1 MRTISHRRIAAGLV
15 ALGLVGSLTVVA
27 SPLEVGAAPGST
39 SATGDESMLGT
50 DQLIVRT
57 QGNAAPDADAL
68 AADAGDP
75 VDDAEVVRRMSDGS
89 WVVRVDQRL
98 DDADAE
104 AVASEWED
112 RADVVTAE
120 PDRIRTIDRT
130 PNDPGYGNQWHYRT
144 PTSTVF
150 GANLPPAWDLTTGSP
165 SVTVAVLDTGKLDHV
180 DLQGQYLPG
189 YDFISSSSI
198 GNDGNARDSNPNDP
212 GDWITSTEAASGF
225 FAGCQVRNS
234 SWHGTHVAGTIAART
249 DNNLGVAGVA
259 WNAKILPVRVL
270 GKCGGY
276 DSDIIDGLRWAA
288 GLTVSGVPTNSYPA
302 KVLNLSL
309 GGSGACSTSW
319 QNAINAV
326 TAAGST
332 VVISA
337 GNSNL
342 NASNASPGN
351 CNGVITVA
359 ASGSTG
365 SKASYSNF
373 GSTVEITAPGGDS
386 VGSGGVLSTLN
397 TGTQGPVADG
407 YAYYQGTSMAAPHV
421 AGAAALVLSL
431 RPGTTPPQMLTY
443 LQQGARAFPA
453 GSSCTTSICGVGL
466 LDVAATLQAIP
477 TVPATMAAPTATAG
491 DGSATVS
498 WSPPASDGGAS
509 LSSYELR
516 TLVDG
521 APTGSVSLSPLATSH
536 TVTGLTNGTTYRFQ
550 IRAINA
556 EGPGAWSPE
565 SNAVTPS
572 LPATVPST
580 MAPPVAV
587 AGNGSATLTWT
598 PPASD
603 GGSPVT
609 GYRVAILPQG
619 AAPSIQDFDA
629 STTTRTITGLTNG
642 TAYRFQVGAIN
653 AVGVSEPSAPSEPV
667 TPAVPYTVPSAPGA
681 PTGVP
686 QDGAVILE
694 WASPDDGGSPITGYV
709 VTPYVGATA
718 LPARTFDASST
729 VRGIPWLEDSVLHTF
744 TVAAVNAAGTGPASA
759 PSAPLWPHAGPPQ
772 VTVGDVRIAEDGW
785 EAIVPIRVSKPVTVE
800 LKLTTKGGTA
810 TAGVDYLP
818 STALPVSFVAGG
830 PLVQEIRIPIGD
842 DEEREANE
850 TFNVVV
856 TGPTSQI
863 AFADGTGQVT
873 IIDDDGLPPQITITD
888 VPSVEEGQPAEF
900 DIAVRGT
907 IEAPISVTYKTASAT
922 AIAGSDFTPASGQ
935 VSFAA
940 GEVNPVRTVSVP
952 VTDDATS
959 EGVETFTMR
968 LTTKAGLTFVD
979 PTGIA
984 TIAPSDGGTGSMP
997 AVPRLRIFDARV
1009 IEGSM
1014 AAMVVEIDQSAN
1026 ATVLVGSK
1034 NGKATADVDFT
1045 SVSQTVTFTA
1055 GGPTSQTVLVPIL
1068 DDTLAEPDETFN
1080 VTLSK
1085 PTGAALSDSS
1095 GVVTIIDGDGGPPRV
1110 RISDVRV
1117 VEGGTARFL
1126 VQVEGDI
1133 ATPFLLRV
1141 ASASGT
1147 ATKGADFGEPS
1158 VTEISV
1164 PAGSGG
1170 FTAYVTVPT
1179 FADALVESSSGEK
1192 FTVKLTLPSGSPAKL
1207 SDNVGYATILG

>member
-15 ALGLVGSLTVVA
+15 ASAMVA
-27 SPLEVGAAPGST
+27 SLIVAGTPPAVGAEVDELTA
-39 SATGDESMLGT
+39 AGDESMLGT

-57 QGNAAPDADAL
+57 QGNVAPDAEAL
-68 AADAGDP
+68 AADAGDT
-75 VDDAEVVRRMSDGS
+75 VDEAQVVRRMSDGS
-89 WVVRVDQRL
+89 WVVRVDERL
-98 DDADAE
+98 DDAEVE

-112 RADVVTAE
+112 RADVVVAE
-120 PDRIRTIDRT
+120 PDRIRTIDRV
-130 PNDPGYGNQWHYRT
+130 PNDPGYANQWHYRT

-150 GANLPPAWDLTTGSP
+150 GANLPPAWDRTTGSP

-189 YDFISSSSI
+189 YDFISNASV
-198 GNDGNARDSNPNDP
+198 GNDGNLRDSNPNDP

-225 FAGCQVRNS
+225 FAGCPVRNS

-249 DNNLGVAGVA
+249 DNGVGVAGVA

-288 GLTVSGVPTNSYPA
+288 GLTVSGVPTNPNPA
-302 KVLNLSL
+302 KILNLSL

-337 GNSNL
+337 GNSNV

-373 GSTVEITAPGGDS
+373 GTTVEITAPGGDS

-431 RPGTTPPQMLTY
+431 RPSTTPAQMLTY
-443 LQQGARAFPA
+443 LQQSARAFPA
-453 GSSCTTSICGVGL
+453 GSTCTTSTCGSGL
-466 LDVAATLQAIP
+466 LDVDAALRALP
-477 TVPATMAAPTATAG
+477 TVPSAPAAPTATAG
-491 DGSATVS
+491 NGSATVAWSPPSSDGGSPIFGYAVVTSIGGVVQSTQSFDASTTTRTITGLANGTAHTFQVFAVNAEGSSPLSAPSSPVTPSQPATAPSVMAPPVGVPGDGSVTLS
-498 WSPPASDGGAS
+498 WSPPASDGGA
-509 LSSYELR
+509 
-516 TLVDG
+516 
-521 APTGSVSLSPLATSH
+521 PITS
-536 TVTGLTNGTTYRFQ
+536 
-550 IRAINA
+550 
-556 EGPGAWSPE
+556 
-565 SNAVTPS
+565 
-572 LPATVPST
+572 
-580 MAPPVAV
+580 
-587 AGNGSATLTWT
+587 
-598 PPASD
+598 
-603 GGSPVT
+603 
-609 GYRVAILPQG
+609 YRVVTLQG
-619 AAPSIQDFDA
+619 SQVQSTQDFDA

-642 TAYRFQVGAIN
+642 TPYRFQVGALN
-653 AVGVSEPSAPSEPV
+653 AAGISPPSDPSEPV
-667 TPAVPYTVPSAPGA
+667 TPAVPYTVPAAPPA
-681 PTGVP
+681 PIGEPGPGLVVLRWE
-686 QDGAVILE
+686 A
-694 WASPDDGGSPITGYV
+694 PDDGGSPITGYV
-709 VTPYVGATA
+709 VTPYVGTTA
-718 LPARTFDASST
+718 LPARTFGADVT
-729 VRGIPWLEDSVLHTF
+729 VEPIDDLEDSVLHTF
-744 TVAAVNAAGTGPASA
+744 TVAAVNAAGIGPASA
-759 PSAPLWPHAGPPQ
+759 PSALVWPHAGLPQ
-772 VTVGDVRIAEDGW
+772 VTVGDVRIAEDGD
-785 EAIVPIRVSKPVTVE
+785 EAIVPIRVSKPVNVE
-800 LKLTTKGGTA
+800 LKVTTKGGTA

-818 STALPVSFVAGG
+818 LTSAPVTFHPGLP
-830 PLVQEIRIPIGD
+830 LEREIRVPIGD
-842 DEEREANE
+842 DDEREANE

-856 TGPTSQI
+856 TGPSSQV

-873 IIDDDGLPPQITITD
+873 ILDDDGLPPQITISD
-888 VPSVEEGQPAEF
+888 VPSVDEGQSAQF
-900 DIAVRGT
+900 QIAVRGT
-907 IEAPISVTYKTASAT
+907 IEAPISVTYKTASGT
-922 AIAGSDFTPASGQ
+922 AIAGSDFGPASGQ

-952 VTDDATS
+952 VTDDAAS
-959 EGVETFTMR
+959 EGPETFSMK
-968 LTTKAGLTFVD
+968 LTPKAGLTFVD

-984 TIAPSDGGTGSMP
+984 TVAPSDGGSGSMP
-997 AVPRLRIFDARV
+997 AERRLRIFDARV

-1014 AAMVVEIDQSAN
+1014 AAMVVQIDQSAN
-1026 ATVLVGSK
+1026 ATVLVQSK

-1055 GGPTSQTVLVPIL
+1055 GGPTTQTVLVPTL
-1068 DDTLAEPDETFN
+1068 DDPLSEPDETFN

-1085 PTGAALSDSS
+1085 PTGAALADSS
-1095 GVVTIIDGDGGPPRV
+1095 GVVTVVDADGGPPRV
-1110 RISDVRV
+1110 RISDVQV
-1117 VEGGTARFL
+1117 LEGQSARFL
-1126 VQVEGDI
+1126 VQVEGDV

-1158 VTEISV
+1158 VAEIGV
-1164 PAGSGG
+1164 PAGTGG

-1179 FADALVESSSGEK
+1179 VADGLAESSSGEK